1 MVMKYKPFLNIGPG
15 EFIKEELEARDWRQ
29 EDLAEILGIS
39 LKSVNKL
46 IMNKQS
52 ITIETARLLSKAF
65 GQSPQYW
72 MNLDTN
78 YRLRLQSESSKEKEV
93 EIKSDIYKHMPIKE
107 MIKKGWIKLP
117 ETINNLTNEVKLFWG
132 IPSLDFSFLETKP
145 SLNFRKSEAFDHYNT
160 YYALA
165 WFRMAQRYAKMYQLN
180 QYAKSELEKLAKSL
194 FSYTVLENG
203 IEIFLRNLN
212 KVGVK
217 FFVLSHLQ
225 KTYID
230 GASFFDGSN
239 PVIVYTA
246 RHDRTDNF
254 WFTIAHEIAHII
266 LHLKKKEDYFI
277 DSLDDLSTRQEEA
290 ANKFTEKILKA
301 HEILE
306 YFSPYKKY
314 ISRDRVIKCVQEIKV
329 SPAIVVGV
337 LQHHNILLRRN
348 LNEFKHTVSEI
359 IPQEYLVEKNIN
371 KIQIISYG

>member
-15 EFIKEELEARDWRQ
+15 EFIKEELEARNWRQ

-52 ITIETARLLSKAF
+52 ITIETARLFSKAF

-72 MNLDTN
+72 MNLDTD
-78 YRLRLQSESSKEKEV
+78 YRLRLQTESSKEKEV

-107 MIKKGWIKLP
+107 MVKKGWMKP
-117 ETINNLTNEVKLFWG
+117 SETIDDLTNEVRLFWK

-145 SLNFRKSEAFDHYNT
+145 ALNFRKSEAFDHYNK
-160 YYALA
+160 YYALT
-165 WFRMAQRYAKMYQLN
+165 WFRMAQSCAKVYQLN
-180 QYAKSELEKLAKSL
+180 QYAKDELGKLAKSL
-194 FSYTVLENG
+194 YSYTTLENG
-203 IEIFLRNLN
+203 IEAFLRELN
-212 KVGVK
+212 KIGVK

-230 GASFFDGSN
+230 GASFFDDSN

-266 LHLKKKEDYFI
+266 LHLKKTDDFFI
-277 DSLDDLSTRQEEA
+277 DSLDDFSTKKEDA
-290 ANKFTEKILKA
+290 ANKFAEKIIKTR
-301 HEILE
+301 EILE
-306 YFSPYKKY
+306 YFSSYKKY
-314 ISRDRVIKCVQEIKV
+314 ISRDRVVKCAQEIKV

-359 IPQEYLVEKNIN
+359 IPQEYLAKKNIN
-371 KIQIISYG
+371 KK

>member
-1 MVMKYKPFLNIGPG
+1 MKYKPFLNIGPG
-15 EFIKEELEARDWRQ
+15 EFIKEELEARNWRQ

-78 YRLRLQSESSKEKEV
+78 YRLRLQTESSKEKEV
-93 EIKSDIYKHMPIKE
+93 EIKSDIYKHMPFKE
-107 MIKKGWIKLP
+107 MIKKGWIKMP
-117 ETINNLTNEVKLFWG
+117 KTIADLIHEIKLFWG
-132 IPSLDFSFLETKP
+132 IPDLDFSFLEKKP

-160 YYALA
+160 YYALT
-165 WFRMAQRYAKMYQLN
+165 WFRMAQRCAGMFQLDHYAKD
-180 QYAKSELEKLAKSL
+180 ELGKLSKNL
-194 FSYTVLENG
+194 YSYTIIENG
-203 IEIFLRNLN
+203 IEIFLRELN
-212 KVGVK
+212 KIGVK

-230 GASFFDGSN
+230 GASFFDDSN

-254 WFTIAHEIAHII
+254 WFTIAHEIAHVI

-290 ANKFTEKILKA
+290 ANKFAEKILKA
-301 HEILE
+301 HEIME

-314 ISRDRVIKCVQEIKV
+314 ISRDRVIKCAQEIKV
-329 SPAIVVGV
+329 SPDIVVGV

-348 LNEFKHTVSEI
+348 LNEFKHTVSEL
-359 IPQEYLVEKNIN
+359 IPQEYLAEKNIN
-371 KIQIISYG
+371 KI